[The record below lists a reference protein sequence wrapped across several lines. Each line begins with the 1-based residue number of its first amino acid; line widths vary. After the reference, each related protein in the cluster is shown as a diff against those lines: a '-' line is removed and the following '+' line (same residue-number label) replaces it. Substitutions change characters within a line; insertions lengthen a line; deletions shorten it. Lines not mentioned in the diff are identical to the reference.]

1 MSDNEI
7 RQILIEKK
15 RLERKKQQDRELI
28 RELAENIIGWGSLFI
43 ICFMLTVIGG

>member
-7 RQILIEKK
+7 RQIL
-15 RLERKKQQDRELI
+15 RERKRAELKAERREEI
-28 RELAENIIGWGSLFI
+28 KDIAEGFFGFGGLFF